1 MLDANNW
8 FADHA
13 SLPKPRER
21 QNDFGGTFSGP
32 VLKDRTFFFFSY
44 EGLRL
49 RLPQTLLTTVP
60 DITARQNAIPAVQP
74 LLNAFPMPNGT
85 DDVTSG
91 VAQFNASFS
100 NPAHLDAYSLR
111 IDHRLTDKISLFARY
126 NDSPS
131 ENISRAGGG
140 GQALSQL
147 FPSRIK
153 TQTATAGATW
163 LISPSI
169 TNDAR
174 FNYSRTD
181 ASTVWRMDGF
191 GGAIPLTTPPLPSP
205 FTTQNAE
212 FAIVIFSLK
221 NDQYLLGSSSEN
233 SQRQFNVID
242 SLNLQKGSHNLK
254 FGVDYRRLT
263 PHYGPA
269 SYSQAVAFGDVS
281 AAETGSALLGLFSV
295 QTPAT
300 FLFQNVGAFAQDT
313 WRVVPRLTLTYGVRW
328 DVDVAPSPIQGPDL
342 PAVTGFNLNNS
353 SNLALAPAG
362 TAPFKTTLGNLAPRV
377 GAAYEIFQRQD
388 WDTVV
393 RGGIGIFYDLASGE
407 TGNILAQG
415 SYPYGASNF
424 VFGSP
429 FPFDAAT
436 AAPPPITAAGLGAP
450 GSSPLTA
457 FDPNLRLPYTIE
469 WSAAVEQAI
478 GQGQTIT
485 ASYIG
490 SAGRKLIQSGI
501 ISSPNPD
508 FAKAYLVTNAAT
520 SDYDALQIQFQR
532 RLSHGLQALAS
543 YTLAHSIDTASA
555 GSSVIASN
563 ALVSSE
569 FANSNRGPSDF
580 DIRHVL
586 SIGATYDVPDLH
598 TNSLAKV
605 ILHGWSLENVI
616 QVHSAAPVNVFDSD
630 FLQLAQFSASVRP
643 DTVAGQPFYLLGPQY
658 PGGRALNS
666 AAFVPPPADP
676 NGNPLRQGDL
686 GRNAL
691 RGFGLTQLD
700 FAVHRDFPIHESLK
714 LQFRA
719 EMFNI
724 LNHPNFAPPITDLA
738 QGNFGQPT
746 QILSESTGGNTLG
759 GGLSGLYQAGGPRS
773 IQLALKL
780 EF

>member
-1 MLDANNW
+1 
-8 FADHA
+8 
-13 SLPKPRER
+13 
-21 QNDFGGTFSGP
+21 
-32 VLKDRTFFFFSY
+32 
-44 EGLRL
+44 
-49 RLPQTLLTTVP
+49 
-60 DITARQNAIPAVQP
+60 
-74 LLNAFPMPNGT
+74 
-85 DDVTSG
+85 
-91 VAQFNASFS
+91 
-100 NPAHLDAYSLR
+100 
-111 IDHRLTDKISLFARY
+111 
-126 NDSPS
+126 
-131 ENISRAGGG
+131 
-140 GQALSQL
+140 
-147 FPSRIK
+147 
-153 TQTATAGATW
+153 

-169 TNDAR
+169 TNDVR
-174 FNYSRTD
+174 FNYSRSD

-191 GGAIPLTTPPLPSP
+191 GGAIPLATPPLPGP
-205 FTTQNAE
+205 FTIQNAE

-221 NDQYLLGSSSEN
+221 NNQYLLGSSSAN

-295 QTPAT
+295 QTPTT

-342 PAVTGFNLNNS
+342 PAVTGFNLNNL

-377 GAAYEIFQRQD
+377 GAAYEIFQRQN

-393 RGGIGIFYDLASGE
+393 RGGVGIFYDLASGE
-407 TGNILAQG
+407 AGNILAQG

-436 AAPPPITAAGLGAP
+436 AAPPPITAAGLSAP

-469 WSAAVEQAI
+469 WSAAVEQAL

-543 YTLAHSIDTASA
+543 YTLAHSIDTA
-555 GSSVIASN
+555 
-563 ALVSSE
+563 
-569 FANSNRGPSDF
+569 
-580 DIRHVL
+580 
-586 SIGATYDVPDLH
+586 
-598 TNSLAKV
+598 LA
-605 ILHGWSLENVI
+605 
-616 QVHSAAPVNVFDSD
+616 
-630 FLQLAQFSASVRP
+630 
-643 DTVAGQPFYLLGPQY
+643 
-658 PGGRALNS
+658 
-666 AAFVPPPADP
+666 
-676 NGNPLRQGDL
+676 RQ
-686 GRNAL
+686 
-691 RGFGLTQLD
+691 
-700 FAVHRDFPIHESLK
+700 HRF
-714 LQFRA
+714 
-719 EMFNI
+719 
-724 LNHPNFAPPITDLA
+724 
-738 QGNFGQPT
+738 
-746 QILSESTGGNTLG
+746 
-759 GGLSGLYQAGGPRS
+759 
-773 IQLALKL
+773 
-780 EF
+780 